1 MHRQIRVRF
10 SKLVEQI
17 LLKGSIYGVSE
28 CNNFDISVPKIRA
41 PSAKDDLNM
50 TKIRSKQLVVDPL
63 SLAIMNCLSLFE

>member
-1 MHRQIRVRF
+1 MRL

-17 LLKGSIYGVSE
+17 LLKRSIYGVPE

-41 PSAKDDLNM
+41 PSAKDDLEM

-63 SLAIMNCLSLFE
+63 SPAIRNCLSLFE